1 MLKDLCEPSMRA
13 EASSRGRTIGLDLEM
28 AISNKLI
35 Q

>member
-1 MLKDLCEPSMRA
+1 MLKDLRETSMRA
-13 EASSRGRTIGLDLEM
+13 EASSRGRTIDLDVEM